1 MSYRRDAIPDEQIPL
16 PFETVYNS
24 EADAVKSENT
34 IGRALI
40 WSKNRVHANRIEF
53 IYPPEWKTSNVGE
66 KIIGIRNMTIHRKEG
81 TLQFMLYIRKYKR
94 SLIRVSANDK
104 LNQERINAIDD
115 ERLRANMRIFAIPIV
130 VRVTRYDTWLDI
142 KERIMN
148 VIRQENIYNYLC
160 RKLKSLY
167 TVPVELIPKM
177 NQLEQ
182 VKNNYYEMI
191 QLSDELILERIPF
204 YLEPDDVDLITTVF
218 NNKVSLCF
226 ISSHNANRN
235 STYCFDFTITAL
247 DNFTNDIYATY
258 RKFYVVNDNGEA
270 TGKSLVEPDP
280 IDPTDW
286 FESYIADFLC
296 IYNDESFRY
305 TRTLRF
311 NNVMTD
317 LQCEV
322 AASFAVQS
330 NHNIIGRTNEVYTP
344 IKYYKVNDN
353 NDRFYIEF
361 YDRDNVNLPLTFND
375 NLVFTMDMVFLQNR
389 KLLYS

>member
-24 EADAVKSENT
+24 EADAVKSEDFL
-34 IGRALI
+34 GRALI
-40 WSKNRVHANRIEF
+40 WSKNRVHANRLEF
-53 IYPPEWKTSNVGE
+53 TYPPEWKTSNVGE

-81 TLQFMLYIRKYKR
+81 TLQFILYIRKYKR

-148 VIRQENIYNYLC
+148 VIRQENIYNFLC

-226 ISSHNANRN
+226 ISPYNSNQN
-235 STYCFDFTITAL
+235 STYCFDFTITAF
-247 DNFTNDIYATY
+247 DQFTDDIHVTY
-258 RKFYVVNDNGEA
+258 RKFYVVNDDGEL
-270 TGKSLVEPDP
+270 TGKTKDVPDP
-280 IDPTDW
+280 FTAEDW
-286 FESYIADFLC
+286 FNSYTSDFFA
-296 IYNDESFRY
+296 IYCDDDFRY

-375 NLVFTMDMVFLQNR
+375 NLVFTIDMVLLQNR
-389 KLLYS
+389 KLIYS

>member
-24 EADAVKSENT
+24 EADAVKSEDFL
-34 IGRALI
+34 GRALI
-40 WSKNRVHANRIEF
+40 WSKNRVHANRLEF
-53 IYPPEWKTSNVGE
+53 TYPPEWKTSNVGE

-81 TLQFMLYIRKYKR
+81 TLQFMQQIRKYKR

-148 VIRQENIYNYLC
+148 VIRQENIYNFLC

-375 NLVFTMDMVFLQNR
+375 NLVFTIDMVFLQNR
-389 KLLYS
+389 KLIYS